1 VAKSRFIA
9 NTVDDLT
16 DRKRHD
22 LRIPAKKWFFAI
34 ALAGLAIVVSALASE
49 PVGLGFALALTGA
62 AALALG
68 GLSASTTATNTLSG
82 WGAAVRFPFA
92 SFTLATGIALPI
104 AATIWAPSISH
115 LAPTIAT
122 FLATHR
128 WQMAALSVAC
138 FVGFSIFA
146 ARAHSTG
153 SAAQEKVRLQYAASL
168 AKAFPG
174 AGSESLWLEKAGISL
189 RGSARDEL
197 HVNPAPPGLVL
208 ADANDNLAREMPEFC
223 LGPSTNQ
230 QQLVLIP
237 LTRDP
242 AEAERREMMRRSGG
256 LVSHTIKMPDTAS
269 RTHHF
274 LFRLAPGISP
284 TRAHD
289 VEVFARTQN
298 LELVHW
304 LPQYG
309 EAYCGQFTPE
319 VAALR
324 TRLAA
329 ALKVERTPW
338 DLELVVTTVWDA
350 GRQRIDAVKL
360 VRGGALIGLGVE
372 KRLAVLQELVLVL
385 PGGSSGWKIHD
396 DLGTAEVT
404 FTFGEKAILP
414 GLVPMQDL
422 VPSMVQKDQWN
433 KLTLG
438 VNAQGEQVGFNLKSG
453 PHSLIAGPTGSGKTV
468 ALLQL
473 VVSALS
479 SGHRIILID
488 PTKAG
493 LDFIKVK
500 PYCSAWAETL
510 QEAQT
515 VIEAVYAE
523 GQRVKQVLKRHE
535 EVNWADLSEEV
546 RQAENIH
553 PTLCVVDEF
562 MALSLQEPVPA
573 LDRDHPLVVAAN
585 ERNSARAIL
594 LANVGSIARELR
606 FSGIFLA
613 LAMQR
618 PDAGQLKGF
627 GEIRSNLTSALQL
640 NAPGKQPAI
649 ETLRMVF
656 PGDAAAEAARVL
668 AELDDG
674 VSRGLAAVGA
684 DGGSVQGFRVGYAPA
699 KEIPELLESI
709 GVQPAVKWTLDAT
722 STSEPEPWQRK
733 KQATE
738 PEVVET
744 VETEFTFTLDDLD
757 LEPAEPVALKPAP
770 APLIQP
776 DFWA

>member
-1 VAKSRFIA
+1 MASKTSRYIGS
-9 NTVDDLT
+9 TVDDLT
-16 DRKRHD
+16 NRERHD
-22 LRIPAKKWFFAI
+22 LRVPVKRWFFSI
-34 ALAGLAIVVSALASE
+34 LFAGVAVVVSALAGE
-49 PVGLGFALALTGA
+49 VVGLGFAIGLSAL

-68 GLSASTTATNTLSG
+68 GLSASTSARDTLAG
-82 WGAAVRFPFA
+82 WGAAIRFPA
-92 SFTLATGIALPI
+92 AAFTLATGVVISLAS
-104 AATIWAPSISH
+104 TIWAPTIAR
-115 LAPTIAT
+115 LAPTIAA

-138 FVGFSIFA
+138 WVGFSIFA
-146 ARAHSTG
+146 ARSHSHG
-153 SAAQEKVRLQYAASL
+153 SSAQEKVRLRYAASL

-174 AGSESLWLEKAGISL
+174 AGGESLWLEKAGISL
-189 RGSARDEL
+189 RGAGRDEL
-197 HVNPAPPGLVL
+197 HVVPAPPGLSL
-208 ADANDNLAREMPEFC
+208 ESANDNLGREMPEWV
-223 LGPSTNQ
+223 LGGASNQ
-230 QQLVLIP
+230 QQLVLLPIG
-237 LTRDP
+237 RDP
-242 AEAERREMMRRSGG
+242 AEVERRDLMLRSGG
-256 LVSHTIKMPDTAS
+256 LVSHTIRMPDTAT
-269 RTHHF
+269 RAFHF
-274 LFRLAPGISP
+274 LFRLAPGVGG

-298 LELVHW
+298 LELISW
-304 LPQYG
+304 MPEYS

-329 ALKVERTPW
+329 ALKIEKSPW
-338 DLELVVTTVWDA
+338 DLELAVTTVQDA
-350 GRQRIDAVKL
+350 GRQRIDVVRI
-360 VRGGALIGLGVE
+360 VRGGALLGLGAHR
-372 KRLAVLQELVLVL
+372 RLAILRELVLVL
-385 PGGSSGWKIHD
+385 PNGSTGWKIHD
-396 DLGTAEVT
+396 DPATAEVT
-404 FTFGEKAILP
+404 FTYGEREILP
-414 GLVPMQDL
+414 ELVPMQDL
-422 VPSMVQKDQWN
+422 LPSVIQKDQWN

-453 PHSLIAGPTGSGKTV
+453 PHSLIAGATGSGKTV

-479 SGHRIILID
+479 SGHRIVLID

-515 VIEAVYAE
+515 AIEKVYAE
-523 GQRVKQVLKRHE
+523 GQRVKQILKRYE
-535 EVNWADLSEEV
+535 EVNWADLSDEV
-546 RQAENIH
+546 REAENIH
-553 PTLCVVDEF
+553 PTLVVVDEF
-562 MALSLQEPVPA
+562 MALALQEPVPA
-573 LDRDHPLVVAAN
+573 LDRDHPLVAAAT

-618 PDAGQLKGF
+618 PDASQLKGF

-640 NAPGKQPAI
+640 NAPGKVPAP
-649 ETLRMVF
+649 ETLKMLF
-656 PGDAAAEAARVL
+656 PGDSAAEAARVL

-699 KEIPELLESI
+699 KEVPELLEAI
-709 GVQPAVKWTLDAT
+709 GVQPAVKWTLDAP
-722 STSEPEPWQRK
+722 SSSEPEPWQRK
-733 KQATE
+733 KPTPAV
-738 PEVVET
+738 EVVET
-744 VETEFTFTLDDLD
+744 VETEFTFSLGDLD
-757 LEPAEPVALKPAP
+757 LEPTEPEALKPAP
-770 APLIQP
+770 TPLP

>member
-1 VAKSRFIA
+1 MAAKSRFIA
-9 NTVDDLT
+9 NTIDDLS

-22 LRIPAKKWFFAI
+22 LRIPAKKIFFAI
-34 ALAGLAIVVSALASE
+34 ALAGVAIVVSALAGE
-49 PVGLGFALALTGA
+49 AVGLGFAIGLTAL

-68 GLSASTTATNTLSG
+68 GLSASTSARDTLAG
-82 WGAAVRFPFA
+82 CGAAIRFPFA
-92 SFTLATGIALPI
+92 AFTLATGIALPV

-115 LAPTIAT
+115 LAPTIAS
-122 FLATHR
+122 FLASHR
-128 WQMAALSVAC
+128 WPMAALSVAC
-138 FVGFSIFA
+138 FVGYSIFA
-146 ARAHSTG
+146 ARSHSTG
-153 SAAQEKVRLQYAASL
+153 AAAQEKIRLQYAASL

-174 AGSESLWLEKAGISL
+174 AGSENVWLDKAGISL
-189 RGSARDEL
+189 RGAARDEL
-197 HVNPAPPGLVL
+197 HVVPAPPGLSL
-208 ADANDNLAREMPEFC
+208 ADANDNLAREMPEWA
-223 LGPSTNQ
+223 LGSATNQ
-230 QQLVLIP
+230 QQLVLLPIG
-237 LTRDP
+237 RDP
-242 AEAERREMMRRSGG
+242 AEQERRAVMQRSCG
-256 LVSHTIKMPDTAS
+256 LVSHFIKMPDTPS
-269 RTHHF
+269 RAHHY
-274 LFRLAPGISP
+274 LFRLSAGTSP

-298 LELVHW
+298 LELISW
-304 LPQYG
+304 MPQYG

-319 VAALR
+319 VATLR

-329 ALKVERTPW
+329 ALKIEKSPW
-338 DLELVVTTVWDA
+338 DLELAVTTVQDA
-350 GRQRIDAVKL
+350 GRRRIDVVKI

-385 PGGSSGWKIHD
+385 PGGSTGWKID
-396 DLGTAEVT
+396 DDPATAEVT
-404 FTFGEKAILP
+404 FTYGERAILP
-414 GLVPMQDL
+414 GVVPMQDL
-422 VPSMVQKDQWN
+422 VPSAVQKDQWN

-438 VNAQGEQVGFNLKSG
+438 VNAHGEQVGFNLKSG

-510 QEAQT
+510 LEAQT

-523 GQRVKQVLKRHE
+523 GQRVKQVLKRYE

-546 RQAENIH
+546 RHGENIH

-656 PGDAAAEAARVL
+656 PGDAANEAARVL

-699 KEIPELLESI
+699 REIPELLEAI
-709 GVQPAVKWTLDAT
+709 GVQPAVKWKLDAPLAP
-722 STSEPEPWQRK
+722 EPEPWPRK
-733 KQATE
+733 KAAPA
-738 PEVVET
+738 PEIQT
-744 VETEFTFTLDDLD
+744 VETEFSFTLDDLD
-757 LEPAEPVALKPAP
+757 LEPVTEPEVLKPAP
-770 APLIQP
+770 TPLP